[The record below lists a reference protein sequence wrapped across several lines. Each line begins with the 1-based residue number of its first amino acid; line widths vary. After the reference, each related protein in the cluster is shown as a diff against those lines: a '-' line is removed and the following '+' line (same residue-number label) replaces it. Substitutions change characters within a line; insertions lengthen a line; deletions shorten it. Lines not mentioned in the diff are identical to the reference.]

1 MIKLIFNYCRLNY
14 ICVSSRKKEWKSIFI
29 IDHSSNQ
36 RNVMA
41 EKWDSQV
48 GNLWGFAIIS
58 RRSLCA
64 GGKSSRW
71 SLPFKRNKKYS
82 LGTLVTPLRLD
93 TVLCQSSDLL
103 FTDRDRL
110 LKEVEKWRI
119 SASCLFRNVF
129 EN

>member
-1 MIKLIFNYCRLNY
+1 MNY

-41 EKWDSQV
+41 EQWDSQV

-64 GGKSSRW
+64 GVKAVDDRFPSKGT
-71 SLPFKRNKKYS
+71 RNIHS
-82 LGTLVTPLRLD
+82 G
-93 TVLCQSSDLL
+93 LL
-103 FTDRDRL
+103 
-110 LKEVEKWRI
+110 
-119 SASCLFRNVF
+119 
-129 EN
+129 